1 MSWTKN
7 RLLSILPRP
16 DAALLR
22 PRLEPVSLAQGEML
36 FRSNERISHVFFFE
50 GGLSSEIAGNDETKK
65 IEVGCIGYE
74 GFSAVPAVLGVDSS
88 PHYAFMQCAG
98 PALRIGV
105 DELRTVMEE
114 SRSVREL
121 LLKYAHVFLIQV
133 AATALAD
140 GRYDIEQRLARWIL
154 MSQDRVGEDLP
165 LTHDFLALMLGVRR
179 SSVTDALHRLEGT
192 LAIKAERSLI
202 SVRDRE
208 TLKAIAGPSYGMPE
222 QEYER
227 HLGQD
232 WRAR

>member
-1 MSWTKN
+1 
-7 RLLSILPRP
+7 
-16 DAALLR
+16 
-22 PRLEPVSLAQGEML
+22 
-36 FRSNERISHVFFFE
+36 
-50 GGLSSEIAGNDETKK
+50 
-65 IEVGCIGYE
+65 
-74 GFSAVPAVLGVDSS
+74 
-88 PHYAFMQCAG
+88 MQCAG

-105 DELRTVMEE
+105 DELRTVMDE
-114 SRSVREL
+114 SRPVREL

-154 MSQDRVGEDLP
+154 MSQDRIGEELP

-202 SVRDRE
+202 SVRDRD

-232 WRAR
+232 WRVR